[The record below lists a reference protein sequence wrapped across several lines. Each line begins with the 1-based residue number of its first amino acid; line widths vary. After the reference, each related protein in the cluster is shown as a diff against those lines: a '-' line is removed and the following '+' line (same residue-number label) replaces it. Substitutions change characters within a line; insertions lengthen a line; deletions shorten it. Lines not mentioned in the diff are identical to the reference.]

1 MTSLSVIVPVYNE
14 EHLVASSL
22 DRLHVLA
29 TSPVLER
36 VQVIVVDDGS
46 TDRTGDALRR
56 FM

>member
-22 DRLHVLA
+22 ERLHVLA
-29 TSPVLER
+29 TSPVLAR